1 MNQKGKQMRFIRNL
15 TGRKESTL
23 SAPREWFSSMFS
35 STSTSGVKVTV
46 DKALQHSTV
55 YSCVNILSE
64 SLASLPLSVY
74 EKTTKQGKSHNK
86 KASKHPLYNL
96 LHDEPNDDMTSFT
109 WMQVV
114 MMDLTLRG
122 NHYSQI
128 VRNNAGNIKGI
139 YPLDPEKM
147 TVVRLENGKI
157 GYLYRHSSLGEQ
169 GLDANEILHF
179 IGMTLDGIIGLSP
192 ISYNRNTIGASIAME
207 EHGATLFKNGANPS
221 GVVSG
226 TNVKSMSDTAF
237 ERFKQNFKDN
247 YQGLANT
254 GRPLILEEGFT
265 FTPITISN
273 RDGQYLESRKF
284 TKAEL
289 SAIYRIP
296 LHMIN
301 ELDKATFSN
310 IEHQSMQ
317 FVVDAIR
324 PWAVRI
330 EKEIKRKCLTP
341 KEKTTHYI
349 KFNLGALLR
358 GDTKSRYEGYESA
371 ITKGCWMTR
380 NEARELEDLNPIDG
394 LDEMIIPLNF
404 AKEGDNVKETE
415 K

>member
-1 MNQKGKQMRFIRNL
+1 MRFIRNL
-15 TGRKESTL
+15 VGRDTSTL
-23 SAPREWFSSMFS
+23 SAPKEWLSSMFS
-35 STSTSGVKVTV
+35 KTSTSGVNVTV
-46 DKALQHSTV
+46 DKALEHSTV

-64 SLASLPLSVY
+64 SMASLPFSVY
-74 EKTTKQGKSHNK
+74 EKTSKKQKNYTK
-86 KASKHPLYNL
+86 KATNHPLHEL
-96 LHDEPNDDMTSFT
+96 LHDEPNDDMTSFS

-114 MMDLTLRG
+114 MMHLTLRG

-128 VRNNAGNIKGI
+128 IRNNAGNVVGI

-147 TVVRLENGKI
+147 QIIRLESGKI
-157 GYLYRHSSLGEQ
+157 AYLYRHDTLGEQ
-169 GLDANEILHF
+169 GLDASEILHF
-179 IGMTLDGIIGLSP
+179 IGMTLDGIVGLSP

-207 EHGATLFKNGANPS
+207 EFGATLFKNGATPS

-226 TNVKSMSDTAF
+226 NGVKSMSDTAF
-237 ERFKQNFKDN
+237 ERFRQSFKDN
-247 YQGLANT
+247 YQGLMNA
-254 GRPLILEEGFT
+254 GKPLILEDGFT

-284 TKAEL
+284 TKAEIA
-289 SAIYRIP
+289 AIYRVP

-317 FVVDAIR
+317 FVVDAVR

-330 EKEIKRKCLTP
+330 EKEIKRKCFST
-341 KEKTTHYI
+341 KEKKSYFV
-349 KFNLGALLR
+349 KLNLGALLR
-358 GDTKSRYEGYESA
+358 GDTKSRYEAYESA

-394 LDEMIIPLNF
+394 LDEMIVPLNYGGTDN
-404 AKEGDNVKETE
+404 AKN
-415 K
+415 